1 MEKDKL
7 IFTDGTNLEYDTISV
22 SQGRLCIA
30 FNSGNFT
37 ELEIRFSNA
46 AVLEKIYQADPQ
58 GNKTAVHKNY
68 SILKEISKRKNV
80 VTDEIN
86 EVVEDVIVVCMEQE
100 PEWVVSQRKQDNRIS
115 SVEETAEILTMDA
128 LA

>member
-37 ELEIRFSNA
+37 ELETKFSNA

-68 SILKEISKRKNV
+68 SILKEITKRKNI
-80 VTDEIN
+80 VT
-86 EVVEDVIVVCMEQE
+86 DVIVVCMEQE
-100 PEWVVSQRKQDNRIS
+100 PEWVVSQRKQDDRIS

>member
-37 ELEIRFSNA
+37 ELETKFSNA

-58 GNKTAVHKNY
+58 GNKTAAHKNY

>member
-37 ELEIRFSNA
+37 ELETKFSNA

-68 SILKEISKRKNV
+68 SILKEITKRKNI

-86 EVVEDVIVVCMEQE
+86 DVVEDVIVVCMEQE

>member
-46 AVLEKIYQADPQ
+46 AVLEKNLSGRPA
-58 GNKTAVHKNY
+58 GK
-68 SILKEISKRKNV
+68 
-80 VTDEIN
+80 
-86 EVVEDVIVVCMEQE
+86 
-100 PEWVVSQRKQDNRIS
+100 
-115 SVEETAEILTMDA
+115 
-128 LA
+128 

>member
-7 IFTDGTNLEYDTISV
+7 IFIDGTCLEYDTINA

-30 FNSGNFT
+30 FYSGNFAD
-37 ELEIRFSNA
+37 LETKFSNA
-46 AVLEKIYQADPQ
+46 SNLEKIFQADPQ

-68 SILKEISKRKNV
+68 SILKEITKRKNV

-86 EVVEDVIVVCMEQE
+86 DVVEDVIVVCMEQE
-100 PEWVVSQRKQDNRIS
+100 PEWVVSQRKQDDRIS

>member
-22 SQGRLCIA
+22 SQGGLCIA